1 MMEPTFLLELLALFL
16 TISVLLYL
24 VVGDNALFR
33 VVVYAF
39 IGVTAGYGA
48 ALVLFQVLI
57 PRLATLAFTGEP
69 LLVGLALLHL
79 LLGGLLFF
87 KLWRRTAFL
96 GSFPM
101 AILAGVGAAVVI
113 GGAVF
118 GTLFQQIGATV
129 NLFDLSLG
137 SNPLARLMEGG
148 FVLLGTISVLAYF
161 QYSLPGRA
169 ADAARSAGRPAV
181 VELLGTIGKVFIG
194 ITLGAMFAGVYT
206 AALTALV
213 ERTGFVYEI
222 VARLLQ

>member
-1 MMEPTFLLELLALFL
+1 MELTFFLELLALFL
-16 TISVLLYL
+16 TIAVLLYL
-24 VVGDNALFR
+24 VIGDNVLFR

-129 NLFDLSLG
+129 NLFNLSL
-137 SNPLARLMEGG
+137 SQNPLARLVEGL
-148 FVLLGTISVLAYF
+148 FVLLGTVSVLAYF
-161 QYSLPGRA
+161 QYSLPARS
-169 ADAARSAGRPAV
+169 ADAARSAVRPAL
-181 VELLGTIGKVFIG
+181 VEVLGSVGKVFIG

-213 ERTGFVYEI
+213 ERTGFVYDLL
-222 VARLLQ
+222 ARLIR